1 MSLDPERWEADGLL
15 GGEGLSLAE
24 ARQTPAAGMEN
35 LLDGGRRAAGV
46 VARLA
51 MAKVFEK
58 TLFVRMGVVFMRP
71 MIKLGLGGKDAHLLT
86 VVDHESGES
95 RTTPVT
101 IVENEEGRWLVA
113 PYGPTRWVQS
123 ARAAGWVELRRGR
136 RRERLRAVEVGP
148 EEGAPVLREYVQR
161 VAMVRP
167 YFDVDSDAPV
177 EAFVAEVP
185 GHPVFHLAGP
195 AA

>member
-1 MSLDPERWEADGLL
+1 
-15 GGEGLSLAE
+15 
-24 ARQTPAAGMEN
+24 
-35 LLDGGRRAAGV
+35 
-46 VARLA
+46 

-58 TLFVRMGVVFMRP
+58 GLFLRMGVAFMRP
-71 MIKLGLGGKDAHLLT
+71 MLKLGLGGKGAYLLT

-101 IVENEEGRWLVA
+101 VIENEQGRWLVA

-136 RRERLRAVEVGP
+136 RRERLRTVEVGP
-148 EEGAPVLREYVQR
+148 EEGAPILREYVGR

-167 YFDVDSDAPV
+167 YFDVDADAPV

-185 GHPVFHLAGP
+185 GHPVFRLAGP